1 MEIRSSASAKA
12 VDGNT
17 ELIVWVTPGTKRTPK
32 QQDSCS
38 DHLTQRRVPKHHNQ
52 PNSTEQQNDNDN
64 DNNNNHDNNNNN
76 NNNNDDDDDDD
87 DEKKKKAD

>member
-64 DNNNNHDNNNNN
+64 DNNNN
-76 NNNNDDDDDDD
+76 DDDDDD
-87 DEKKKKAD
+87 DEKKKKKAD